1 MDRPDAVGQ
10 CGCHRRLPS
19 SPVGHHAGL
28 EGGGAARPVACR
40 AIARSV
46 RGYCAGYLAR
56 GASAATHLG
65 RESAVR
71 AVAVHHCA
79 QQADRRAASPR
90 PPGVRGHRRFHRGA
104 SRRGSAGGD
113 EWRGHRGASE
123 DVAATTARCAA
134 VDLGRWLVD
143 HRDGEEIRDEG
154 RCGASGASPWTF
166 DPRGAR
172 AERPDMKTDDLIAS
186 LVADHPSRMQ
196 PVWMWL
202 LAGLF
207 AALPLFSAPFLI
219 AALLMLR
226 KGATSRPMLMG
237 AFAGLMSAGLGATLY
252 AAHCMDD
259 SPLFVATW
267 YTLAAAFVTFAGAMI
282 GRRVLRF

>member
-1 MDRPDAVGQ
+1 MDRPDAIGQ
-10 CGCHRRLPS
+10 CGRHRRLPS

-56 GASAATHLG
+56 GASEATHLG

-71 AVAVHHCA
+71 AVALHHCA
-79 QQADRRAASPR
+79 QQADRRAASPLPATLFLMSLGPR
-90 PPGVRGHRRFHRGA
+90 PDIATAMHNPFCDLKFLVTLALA
-104 SRRGSAGGD
+104 S
-113 EWRGHRGASE
+113 
-123 DVAATTARCAA
+123 VAAA
-134 VDLGRWLVD
+134 LSL
-143 HRDGEEIRDEG
+143 HL
-154 RCGASGASPWTF
+154 S
-166 DPRGAR
+166 
-172 AERPDMKTDDLIAS
+172 RPNAS
-186 LVADHPSRMQ
+186 LHG
-196 PVWMWL
+196 WMWL
-202 LAGLF
+202 FALPLGLLGIGIAADF
-207 AALPLFSAPFLI
+207 AVPQRVNWTGRLVGSNSMACMSAIPLFSAPFLL

-226 KGATSRPMLMG
+226 KCATSRPMLMG
-237 AFAGLMSAGLGATLY
+237 SFAGLMSAGLGATLY